1 MYFTL
6 LVEIAAWNGEG
17 RVYRERREL
26 RLRGEELRGTLN
38 GHEWVCAMQYTRL
51 NGAGPFACL
60 GLRHKEEKEKRSQS
74 PLAPAAAAVAEKAI
88 VEMRQIDHHYY

>member
-26 RLRGEELRGTLN
+26 RLRGEELRGTLH

-60 GLRHKEEKEKRSQS
+60 RHKEEKER
-74 PLAPAAAAVAEKAI
+74 EKQT
-88 VEMRQIDHHYY
+88 R

>member
-60 GLRHKEEKEKRSQS
+60 GLRHKEEEEQEKEKRSQS
-74 PLAPAAAAVAEKAI
+74 PLAARLRLPGKQSS
-88 VEMRQIDHHYY
+88 R